1 MKNKYIITKLKL
13 EGKSKRKVTRTTKD
27 LQSRVFS
34 DSNKEELTYYLAAE
48 LEEKGITILDISIRD
63 VTPK

>member
-1 MKNKYIITKLKL
+1 MKNKYIITRLKL

-34 DSNKEELTYYLAAE
+34 DNNKEELTYYLADE
-48 LEEKGITILDISIRD
+48 LAEKGITILDISIRD